1 MIGGLC
7 LLDMEQLSKFMK
19 NSNLSKQD
27 KILLILA
34 WNVDHPKYTSDISK
48 IGNQAGGKSV
58 DKWGVYNYLLGMR
71 KTGLVHDKTY
81 GWELTEKGKKFVKEK
96 FNVGAQ
102 PPIVTKTANSL
113 RKQIVKINN
122 SLTVD
127 FLEEGLYS
135 LEYGKYRAAVVL
147 IWAGAISLLHEHVV
161 KNHLSAFNNE
171 AKRRNNNWRDAVST
185 DDLNKMG
192 DHDFLQIIEY
202 LSIIGKNTKQRLEQ
216 CRQLS
221 PAG

>member
-96 FNVGAQ
+96 FNVGRS
-102 PPIVTKTANSL
+102 IMFSNFRRVN
-113 RKQIVKINN
+113 V
-122 SLTVD
+122 
-127 FLEEGLYS
+127 
-135 LEYGKYRAAVVL
+135 
-147 IWAGAISLLHEHVV
+147 AISI
-161 KNHLSAFNNE
+161 
-171 AKRRNNNWRDAVST
+171 
-185 DDLNKMG
+185 DLCRTYNTAA
-192 DHDFLQIIEY
+192 ITTPYI
-202 LSIIGKNTKQRLEQ
+202 NTKNF
-216 CRQLS
+216 
-221 PAG
+221 